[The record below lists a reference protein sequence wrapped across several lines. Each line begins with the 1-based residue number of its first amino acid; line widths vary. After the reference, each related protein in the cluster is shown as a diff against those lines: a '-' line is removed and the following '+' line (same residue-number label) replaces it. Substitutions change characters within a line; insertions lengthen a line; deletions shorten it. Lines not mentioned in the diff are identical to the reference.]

1 MTVYV
6 DVLLFLNTVVDFLI
20 LSVAASLTHSTLKL
34 WRKTVA
40 ALISALF
47 SLYIFLPP
55 QGFLIEL
62 LMRLLSSVTA
72 VLIGFGFGRMRLFLR
87 HLFAFYAVSFIYAG
101 LMAGIEMFI
110 NPTQMSMNNGIV
122 YFDISPLVLITLSF
136 VFYLIIVA
144 VKKLTG
150 KESPR
155 ADRCVITLSFGKTDV
170 ERRAM
175 VDTGHTLTDAFGNSV
190 MIIIDRETSV
200 EMFGEEDTL
209 AMLSANI
216 PNDKETALRFR
227 LIPVTTVS
235 GERLLPAVKINRAK
249 LVCDKKTYILN
260 KPTAILSKGNLGDDY
275 SVIIPPDA
283 MN

>member
-1 MTVYV
+1 
-6 DVLLFLNTVVDFLI
+6 
-20 LSVAASLTHSTLKL
+20 
-34 WRKTVA
+34 
-40 ALISALF
+40 
-47 SLYIFLPP
+47 
-55 QGFLIEL
+55 
-62 LMRLLSSVTA
+62 
-72 VLIGFGFGRMRLFLR
+72 
-87 HLFAFYAVSFIYAG
+87 
-101 LMAGIEMFI
+101 
-110 NPTQMSMNNGIV
+110 
-122 YFDISPLVLITLSF
+122 
-136 VFYLIIVA
+136 
-144 VKKLTG
+144 
-150 KESPR
+150 
-155 ADRCVITLSFGKTDV
+155 
-170 ERRAM
+170 M